1 VPLLRDLAAAW
12 RGTPLAVEEP
22 RGGFLVAFEGGD
34 GAGKSTQVSLL
45 GAWLR
50 ARGHCVVLTHEPG
63 ATAAG
68 QRIRAVLLDSVPG
81 EEPSARA
88 EALLYAADRADHV
101 HRVIRP
107 ALDRGDV
114 VVTDRYS
121 DSSVAYQGAGR
132 VLAAEDVTRLSQW
145 ASDGLVPDLTVVL
158 DMPPAL
164 ALRRS
169 GEPADRLE
177 SEPLDFHERV
187 RREFVSLARGE
198 PGRYLLVDATLPP
211 GRIAAVVRERLQPVL
226 PPAPQ
231 ATAAERPAEA
241 DAGPDRSHPDGGEA
255 NPDQG
260 PLAGAAADPDRAL
273 PTQGEASARDLET
286 RDLEVADD
294 AGRWRR

>member
-1 VPLLRDLAAAW
+1 M
-12 RGTPLAVEEP
+12 
-22 RGGFLVAFEGGD
+22 
-34 GAGKSTQVSLL
+34 
-45 GAWLR
+45 
-50 ARGHCVVLTHEPG
+50 
-63 ATAAG
+63 
-68 QRIRAVLLDSVPG
+68 
-81 EEPSARA
+81 
-88 EALLYAADRADHV
+88 

-187 RREFVSLARGE
+187 RREFVALARGE
-198 PGRYLLVDATLPP
+198 PGRYLVVDATLPRD
-211 GRIAAVVRERLQPVL
+211 RIAAVVQERLQPVL
-226 PPAPQ
+226 PPVPQ
-231 ATAAERPAEA
+231 DAAADLAEA
-241 DAGPDRSHPDGGEA
+241 DAASDRADPGRKDADPERVRRAGGGS
-255 NPDQG
+255 N
-260 PLAGAAADPDRAL
+260 PDRAL
-273 PTQGEASARDLET
+273 PTQDEASARDLET
-286 RDLEVADD
+286 RELEIADD
-294 AGRWRR
+294 AGRRRR